1 MFGSKKAHTGQGITT
16 LIARNTRV
24 EGTIKYSGEL
34 DIEGVIAGDIYAEQG
49 KKSVVK
55 ILEHGRVEGEV
66 RAPDVIINGHVAG
79 DVYASGQL
87 YLADKAVVEG
97 NVHYNTIE
105 MEKGAQI
112 NGKLVH
118 LDAKKSSAP
127 MSPKLNKSPEKP
139 AVAEG
144 VRPIQTELTSVNS

>member
-1 MFGSKKAHTGQGITT
+1 MFGSKKVHGGQGVTT

-34 DIEGVIAGDIYAEQG
+34 DIEGIVAGDILAEDNS
-49 KKSVVK
+49 KSVVK

-66 RAPDVIINGHVAG
+66 RAPDVIINGHVSG
-79 DVYASGQL
+79 DVFAGGQL

-118 LDAKKSSAP
+118 IDEQPVRASNTAKPPRSAESSSKPLSANTGDA
-127 MSPKLNKSPEKP
+127 
-139 AVAEG
+139 
-144 VRPIQTELTSVNS
+144 ELIAANT

>member
-34 DIEGVIAGDIYAEQG
+34 DIEGVIAGDIFAEQG
-49 KKSVVK
+49 KKSIVK

-79 DVYASGQL
+79 DVYADGQL

-118 LDAKKSSAP
+118 LDEKASNTVISQKSNKEAQNPAGAKGATP
-127 MSPKLNKSPEKP
+127 
-139 AVAEG
+139 V
-144 VRPIQTELTSVNS
+144 QTDLATANS

>member
-1 MFGSKKAHTGQGITT
+1 MFGSKKAHAGHGVTT

-24 EGTIKYSGEL
+24 EGTIRYSGEL
-34 DIEGVIAGDIYAEQG
+34 DIEGVIAGDILAEEG
-49 KKSVVK
+49 SKSIVK

-66 RAPDVIINGHVAG
+66 RAPEVIINGHVAG

-87 YLADKAVVEG
+87 YLADKAIVEG

-112 NGKLVH
+112 NGNLVH
-118 LDAKKSSAP
+118 MEQSSAP
-127 MSPKLNKSPEKP
+127 VKTASKAASKAGRASQSEDSAPL
-139 AVAEG
+139 
-144 VRPIQTELTSVNS
+144 QTELATGNT

>member
-1 MFGSKKAHTGQGITT
+1 MFGSKNTQAMQGVTT

-34 DIEGVIAGDIYAEQG
+34 DIEGVIAGDIFAEHG

-66 RAPDVIINGHVAG
+66 HAPDVIINGHVTG
-79 DVYASGQL
+79 DVYAAGQL
-87 YLADKAVVEG
+87 YLAAKAVVEG
-97 NVHYNTIE
+97 TVYYNTIE

-112 NGKLVH
+112 NGSLVH
-118 LDAKKSSAP
+118 LDEKTANPAISQKDNKNVDKTAVTAGAK
-127 MSPKLNKSPEKP
+127 
-139 AVAEG
+139 
-144 VRPIQTELTSVNS
+144 SVQADLKTANS